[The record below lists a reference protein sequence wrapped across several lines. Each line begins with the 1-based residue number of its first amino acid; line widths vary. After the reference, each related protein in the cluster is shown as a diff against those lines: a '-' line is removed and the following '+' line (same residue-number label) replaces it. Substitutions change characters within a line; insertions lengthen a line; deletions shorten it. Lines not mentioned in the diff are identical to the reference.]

1 MAGPCECVTGVA
13 PEETTR
19 LVKVLG
25 VEFLKSAASRDD
37 FPRDAIP
44 QLALVGRSNVGKSSL
59 INALTRSKVARTSA
73 APGKTRLL
81 NLYLVRGA
89 GGTPER
95 LYLVDLPGY
104 GYARGGA
111 RAATS
116 FEALVGEYFAHAPW
130 ERPAWQESRQASPR
144 GAEHPGTRR
153 PPRPA
158 GPTAAVLLVDA
169 RHPGLEADGAALEW
183 LVRHDRP
190 IVVVAS
196 KIDKLARAERVRAER
211 EWAEALNVP
220 ILPVS
225 AVTGE
230 GLNELWKRISKLLL
244 PSAPSERSVPPRAIP
259 APTTTSP
266 SSTSRR
272 SRT

>member
-1 MAGPCECVTGVA
+1 M
-13 PEETTR
+13 
-19 LVKVLG
+19 KVLG
-25 VEFLKSAASRDD
+25 VEFLRSAASAAD
-37 FPRDAIP
+37 FPRDGVP
-44 QLALVGRSNVGKSSL
+44 QVALVGRSNVGKSSL

-89 GGTPER
+89 GGLPGR

-111 RAATS
+111 EAART
-116 FEALVGEYFAHAPW
+116 FDVLVGEYFAHGPSADV
-130 ERPAWQESRQASPR
+130 PR
-144 GAEHPGTRR
+144 GHA
-153 PPRPA
+153 A
-158 GPTAAVLLVDA
+158 GPAVAVLLVDA
-169 RHPGLEADGAALEW
+169 RHPGLAADRAALDW
-183 LVRHDRP
+183 LVGQDRP
-190 IVVVAS
+190 VVVAAS

-211 EWAEALNVP
+211 EWAAALEVP

-230 GLNELWKRISKLLL
+230 GLNELWKRISRLLL
-244 PSAPSERSVPPRAIP
+244 SAPSDRSVPPKATP
-259 APTTTSP
+259 ATTTTSP

>member
-1 MAGPCECVTGVA
+1 
-13 PEETTR
+13 
-19 LVKVLG
+19 VKVLG
-25 VEFLKSAASRDD
+25 VEFLKSAASAAD
-37 FPRDAIP
+37 FPRDGVP
-44 QLALVGRSNVGKSSL
+44 QVALVGRSNVGKSSL

-81 NLYLVRGA
+81 NLYLVRCA

-111 RAATS
+111 ESARA
-116 FEALVGEYFAHAPW
+116 FDALVGEYFAH
-130 ERPAWQESRQASPR
+130 RPSPHAPR
-144 GAEHPGTRR
+144 GG
-153 PPRPA
+153 PA
-158 GPTAAVLLVDA
+158 GPSAVVLLVDA
-169 RHPGLEADGAALEW
+169 RHPGLAADRAALDW
-183 LVRHDRP
+183 LVAHDRP
-190 IVVVAS
+190 VIVAAS
-196 KIDKLARAERVRAER
+196 KIDKLARAERLRAER
-211 EWAEALNVP
+211 EWAAALEVP

-230 GLNELWKRISKLLL
+230 GLNELWKRISRLLL
-244 PSAPSERSVPPRAIP
+244 SAPSDRSVPPRATP
-259 APTTTSP
+259 AKTTTSP